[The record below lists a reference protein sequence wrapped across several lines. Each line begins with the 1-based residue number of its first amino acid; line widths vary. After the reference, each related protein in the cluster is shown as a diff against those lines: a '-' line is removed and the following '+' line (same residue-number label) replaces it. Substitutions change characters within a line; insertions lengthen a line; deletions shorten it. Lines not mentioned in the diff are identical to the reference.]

1 MDEVPVLGVLVEV
14 GDHVPAHR
22 HHPDLVAAGVVEGP
36 SDQPSGE
43 PVAPVGAVDT
53 GVGEDPAAVALV
65 VVELADLLAVHQ
77 QAVAPAVGPGPEI
90 DVDVHPISV
99 PGIGVGPVRS
109 PPMAK
114 APVLTPQ
121 ADDFPRWYQDVL
133 AKAELADN
141 GPVRGTMVIRPYGYA
156 IWERMQAEVD
166 ARIKAAGAENA
177 YFPLFI
183 PESYLTRE
191 AEHVEGF
198 SPELAVVT
206 HAGGKELEE
215 PVVVRPTSETV
226 IGEFMGKWVQSHR
239 DLPLLL
245 NQWANVVRWEL
256 RTRLF
261 LRTSEFLWQEG
272 HTAHATEADAR
283 AYALQILH
291 DVYRDFMVD
300 VLALPVL
307 IGRKTRQERFA
318 GATNTLACEAMMG
331 DGKAL
336 QMGTSH
342 ELGQNFA
349 KVFDITYQDAEGA
362 QQTAWTTS
370 WGVSTRMMGGLIMGH
385 GDDAGLRIPPRL
397 AATQVVVL
405 VIRDDDGVAEAAAQ
419 LVHDLKNNGIRA
431 KLDDRTD
438 TSFGRRATDW
448 ELKGV
453 PVRIEVGPRDLANGE
468 ITVVRRDT
476 GEKHQAAIGGY
487 AHHVPGLLDEIQSA
501 LLAAAT
507 ARRDERT
514 ADVATVDEARE
525 AAQTGFARIPWATLG
540 EQGEAALAEDAITV
554 RCLQTPDGEVPTAED
569 DPDVVAVV
577 ARAY

>member
-1 MDEVPVLGVLVEV
+1 
-14 GDHVPAHR
+14 
-22 HHPDLVAAGVVEGP
+22 
-36 SDQPSGE
+36 
-43 PVAPVGAVDT
+43 
-53 GVGEDPAAVALV
+53 
-65 VVELADLLAVHQ
+65 
-77 QAVAPAVGPGPEI
+77 
-90 DVDVHPISV
+90 
-99 PGIGVGPVRS
+99 
-109 PPMAK
+109 MAK

-141 GPVRGTMVIRPYGYA
+141 GPVRGTMVIRPYGYG

-166 ARIKAAGAENA
+166 ARIKATGAENA

-206 HAGGKELEE
+206 HAGGKELDE

-226 IGEFMGKWVQSHR
+226 IGEFMAKWVQSHR

-283 AYALQILH
+283 DYARRIHH

-300 VLALPVL
+300 VLAMPVF

-318 GATNTLACEAMMG
+318 GATNTLACEAMMR

-349 KVFDITYQDAEGA
+349 RAFDITYQGVDGTPEM
-362 QQTAWTTS
+362 AWTTS
-370 WGVSTRMMGGLIMGH
+370 WGSSTRMIGGLIMCH
-385 GDDAGLRIPPRL
+385 GDDRGLRVPPRL
-397 AATQVVVL
+397 ASIQVVVL
-405 VIRDDDGVAEAAAQ
+405 VIRDEDGVGEAAAR
-419 LVHDLKNNGIRA
+419 LVRELVDAGVRA
-431 KLDDRTD
+431 RLDDRTD
-438 TSFGRRATDW
+438 TSFGRRSTDW
-448 ELKGV
+448 ELKGI
-453 PVRIEVGPRDLANGE
+453 PLRIEVGPRDLASGE
-468 ITVVRRDT
+468 VTLVRRST
-476 GEKHQAAIGGY
+476 GDKEQVAVDGLAAT
-487 AHHVPGLLDEIQSA
+487 VPALLDELQA
-501 LLAAAT
+501 DLLAEAT
-507 ARRDERT
+507 TFRDANT

-525 AAQTGFARIPWATLG
+525 AARTGFARIPWAALG
-540 EQGEAALAEDAITV
+540 EQGEAELA
-554 RCLQTPDGEVPTAED
+554 
-569 DPDVVAVV
+569 
-577 ARAY
+577 